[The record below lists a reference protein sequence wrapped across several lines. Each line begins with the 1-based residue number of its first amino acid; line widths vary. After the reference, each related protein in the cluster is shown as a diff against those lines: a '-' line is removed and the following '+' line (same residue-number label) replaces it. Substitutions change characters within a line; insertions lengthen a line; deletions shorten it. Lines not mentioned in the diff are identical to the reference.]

1 MKKTL
6 IILALLTVVLLV
18 LGIPALIGSLIH
30 GQAAESLER
39 QLPGAEIRWDRGWFR
54 SALNIASE
62 ELDAEFEFGHT
73 SLSPPGWLTIDGRAV
88 IAELGATVDIEG
100 RIGAALDAS
109 LTASAPTLTV
119 PGIVTW
125 RYAEPRLKLV
135 AADDR
140 IDLTGQAAALR
151 IADELGNQL
160 ALTDAALAA
169 GLEPSRRND
178 LALRIELS
186 AARAGFPASRAGIV
200 FDQVDPRAL
209 EELANSLEQLAASEQ
224 GSAGGGL
231 AALGLAS
238 AWQQLAA
245 RGMVVRI
252 EELSLDGAL
261 RLEGEWA
268 PGQRLD
274 LEGEGARDTL
284 LAWWSQI
291 AGLIRQLPPS
301 AARAAADEAIGE
313 LESGGRVQRSGDR
326 IRISVSEEAT
336 SVGPGS

>member
-6 IILALLTVVLLV
+6 IILAVLTVVLLV

-30 GQAAESLER
+30 GQTAEPLER
-39 QLPGAEIRWDRGWFR
+39 RLPDAEIRWDRGWFR
-54 SALNIASE
+54 SALNIVSE
-62 ELDAEFEFGHT
+62 NVDADFEFGHT

-88 IAELGATVDIEG
+88 LSELGTTVDVEG
-100 RIGAALDAS
+100 RIGAALDTS
-109 LTASAPTLTV
+109 LTASAPALTV

-160 ALTDAALAA
+160 ALADAALAA
-169 GLEPSRRND
+169 GLEQSGRSD
-178 LALRIELS
+178 LALRIELF
-186 AARAGFPASRAGIV
+186 ADRAGLPTSRANVV

-209 EELANSLEQLAASEQ
+209 EDLAESLEQLAASEQ

-238 AWQQLAA
+238 AWQQLVA

-252 EELSLDGAL
+252 EELSLDGAF
-261 RLEGEWA
+261 RLEGEWV
-268 PGQRLD
+268 PGERLD
-274 LEGEGARDTL
+274 VEGDGEREAL

-291 AGLIRQLPPS
+291 AGLVRQVPPS
-301 AARAAADEAIGE
+301 EARAVASDALRE
-313 LESGGRVQRSGDR
+313 LESQGQVQRNGDR
-326 IRISVSEEAT
+326 IRISLSGERR
-336 SVGPGS
+336 SGDPGG